1 MKDIFERFKQYKESV
16 TLFEGEEDKVLHQKS
31 IAIMKMLSHLA
42 DTLGVGDHVY
52 VVGGAVRNFVINK
65 PIKDIDL
72 VIDSIALGGRGSDWF
87 ADNLIKFVNGT
98 KDNSAVDQYGVAI
111 VSLPSDF
118 DFDGVDLSKEVIE
131 IANARTEKYGGD
143 SGKGYKP
150 SEVIPASIEDDVIRR
165 EFTFNCLVGDT
176 LVPTER
182 GLLRID
188 EIADRRLGDQ
198 QIINLKVLGAN
209 EPELVVGWQYSGH
222 APVVEVVSDWG
233 HKIICTHHHPILVL
247 RDLTHVWVQA
257 DSLKKGDLLCFQAR
271 RLISNSSLA
280 LTLSDSAEGA
290 YKDIRKPEKM
300 TPELG
305 YLIGLLVAE
314 GSTTSKRVS
323 FSNSDPAV
331 LSRYS
336 EVFEAIFGFAPS
348 QNLVVSAGTSR
359 VLNGV
364 EFVAN
369 SDCYDLYAD
378 SKTLVQWLGEMGL
391 YCGGTRRESLSPSH
405 FKVIPWSILQAD
417 AETQAAFMA
426 GMIEGDG
433 SIRPDSGRIT
443 FCSSSDTLRR
453 QTQALL
459 ASHGILSKVKDRFVY
474 LTSVDSSRLW
484 EEIQPWMISK
494 TFNYKNAHY
503 KSRNRYG
510 IPAEP
515 VKNFIVERK
524 LGDSKYSKENTSVH
538 LPNLWEPVRRV
549 KKILYDAVDRG
560 DFKKFLR
567 DFKIL
572 SSEKENQLQSLLSRK
587 YQYVEVVSV
596 TDVGTADVYD
606 LSMSDGVIPAFVANG
621 LVVHNTLMW
630 KLSDLQNGPENAEI
644 VDLTGKGL
652 TDLENGVMRTPAAPD
667 KTFSDDPSRLIRAI
681 KFKLRYDFDIDME
694 TLNSIKKNA
703 HKIKNIPNDA
713 VSKILINDVF
723 LVRQDVSTLEYLKEF
738 NLLGPLTE
746 LCHENQQFHSTLN
759 NWSNRS
765 ADLDFMFAMRDYGFN
780 VGSKVNFLG
789 EKVDMFRSNVK
800 SMTADEADEYLMALK
815 QPGRIIDTLRIKQ
828 EFNIKD
834 SETKKLM
841 QMAANI
847 MLKYPEKYNDADFL
861 EDVLRKELK

>member
-31 IAIMKMLSHLA
+31 IAIMKMLSQLA
-42 DTLGVGDHVY
+42 NTLGVGDHVY

-118 DFDGVDLSKEVIE
+118 EYHNIDLSKEVIE

-150 SEVIPASIEDDVIRR
+150 SEVIPASIEDDVMRR
-165 EFTFNCLVGDT
+165 EFTF
-176 LVPTER
+176 
-182 GLLRID
+182 
-188 EIADRRLGDQ
+188 
-198 QIINLKVLGAN
+198 
-209 EPELVVGWQYSGH
+209 
-222 APVVEVVSDWG
+222 
-233 HKIICTHHHPILVL
+233 
-247 RDLTHVWVQA
+247 
-257 DSLKKGDLLCFQAR
+257 
-271 RLISNSSLA
+271 
-280 LTLSDSAEGA
+280 
-290 YKDIRKPEKM
+290 
-300 TPELG
+300 
-305 YLIGLLVAE
+305 
-314 GSTTSKRVS
+314 
-323 FSNSDPAV
+323 
-331 LSRYS
+331 
-336 EVFEAIFGFAPS
+336 
-348 QNLVVSAGTSR
+348 
-359 VLNGV
+359 
-364 EFVAN
+364 
-369 SDCYDLYAD
+369 
-378 SKTLVQWLGEMGL
+378 
-391 YCGGTRRESLSPSH
+391 
-405 FKVIPWSILQAD
+405 
-417 AETQAAFMA
+417 
-426 GMIEGDG
+426 
-433 SIRPDSGRIT
+433 
-443 FCSSSDTLRR
+443 
-453 QTQALL
+453 
-459 ASHGILSKVKDRFVY
+459 
-474 LTSVDSSRLW
+474 
-484 EEIQPWMISK
+484 
-494 TFNYKNAHY
+494 
-503 KSRNRYG
+503 
-510 IPAEP
+510 
-515 VKNFIVERK
+515 
-524 LGDSKYSKENTSVH
+524 
-538 LPNLWEPVRRV
+538 
-549 KKILYDAVDRG
+549 
-560 DFKKFLR
+560 
-567 DFKIL
+567 
-572 SSEKENQLQSLLSRK
+572 
-587 YQYVEVVSV
+587 
-596 TDVGTADVYD
+596 
-606 LSMSDGVIPAFVANG
+606 
-621 LVVHNTLMW
+621 NTLMW

-703 HKIKNIPNDA
+703 HKIKNIPSDA

-759 NWSNRS
+759 NWSNRN
-765 ADLDFMFAMRDYGFN
+765 ADLDFMFAMRDYGFK

-789 EKVDMFRSNVK
+789 DKVDMFRSNVK

-815 QPGRIIDTLRIKQ
+815 QPGRIIDTPKIKQ